1 MFKTI
6 LSNLHLEK
14 IFWIIKSKLKFMI
27 LGALIM
33 AILAGAA
40 GYFRQ
45 SATYVATISFY
56 VYSSPDYVTDT
67 DVNLDSSEL
76 TSAKSLLSSY
86 MQIISSNS
94 FMQKVLD
101 SAEVEG
107 KYTVKML
114 QGRIGAEAVENTA
127 VFKVSVYD
135 ENPVNAMNIAN
146 TIGELAPNEIIS
158 VVKSGGIEVLDKAE
172 LPTAPFA
179 ATSVLKYAVL
189 GGGAGFIILL
199 CVFMFKGLNDTT
211 VRRKYEIEDLFTIPI
226 LGEVPSI
233 TPSKKGGSVSV
244 NLDNDS
250 PFAIKEAY
258 SNIRANLLFTTKG
271 DKCPVYAVTSADTH
285 EGKTLN
291 SLNTAVSYA
300 KMGKRVLFIDG
311 DMRKSHLRNRLDMKS
326 EKGLSEYLACITEE
340 VNIINYKENFDLIL
354 SGDVPPNPAE
364 LLVGDR
370 WYKLIADSKEKYD
383 VIFVDLPPLG
393 VVSDALCLAKDAT
406 AYILLVREWVTK
418 FDRVEMIVR
427 KLESLDANICGI
439 IYNGI
444 SVKSPDY
451 NYRNYGREYDS

>member
-300 KMGKRVLFIDG
+300 QMGKRVLFIDG

-340 VNIINYKENFDLIL
+340 VNII
-354 SGDVPPNPAE
+354 
-364 LLVGDR
+364 
-370 WYKLIADSKEKYD
+370 KL
-383 VIFVDLPPLG
+383 
-393 VVSDALCLAKDAT
+393 
-406 AYILLVREWVTK
+406 
-418 FDRVEMIVR
+418 
-427 KLESLDANICGI
+427 
-439 IYNGI
+439 
-444 SVKSPDY
+444 
-451 NYRNYGREYDS
+451 

>member
-1 MFKTI
+1 MKFHCKINTKI
-6 LSNLHLEK
+6 QIHLEK

-211 VRRKYEIEDLFTIPI
+211 VRRKYEIEDLYTIPI
-226 LGEVPSI
+226 L
-233 TPSKKGGSVSV
+233 
-244 NLDNDS
+244 
-250 PFAIKEAY
+250 
-258 SNIRANLLFTTKG
+258 
-271 DKCPVYAVTSADTH
+271 
-285 EGKTLN
+285 
-291 SLNTAVSYA
+291 
-300 KMGKRVLFIDG
+300 
-311 DMRKSHLRNRLDMKS
+311 
-326 EKGLSEYLACITEE
+326 
-340 VNIINYKENFDLIL
+340 
-354 SGDVPPNPAE
+354 
-364 LLVGDR
+364 
-370 WYKLIADSKEKYD
+370 
-383 VIFVDLPPLG
+383 
-393 VVSDALCLAKDAT
+393 
-406 AYILLVREWVTK
+406 
-418 FDRVEMIVR
+418 
-427 KLESLDANICGI
+427 
-439 IYNGI
+439 
-444 SVKSPDY
+444 
-451 NYRNYGREYDS
+451 